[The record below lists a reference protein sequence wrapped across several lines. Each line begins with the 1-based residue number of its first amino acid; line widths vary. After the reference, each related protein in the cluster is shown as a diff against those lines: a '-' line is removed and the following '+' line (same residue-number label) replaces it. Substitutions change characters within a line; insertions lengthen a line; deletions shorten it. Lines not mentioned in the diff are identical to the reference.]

1 MANTDTKAKTDD
13 LAGLEAGLDA
23 LDAVQ
28 THRTPVREVLVKK
41 VLPPFLAVGL
51 VLVVWQ
57 VLVSLKVTDETKL
70 PALSAVWDSLSDMWL
85 KGTLL
90 EVIWTSVSRGL
101 LGFLLALAIGTPLGL
116 LVPGTWSCRPRCP
129 VTSPVSSRAGPSPGA
144 PSWPPRSSP
153 PPPTSAW
160 ASANVRAAQP
170 RPAGEE
176 LSGVSPVLLVIAH
189 GSRDPRHAATVHA
202 LTRRARA
209 LRPGLRVETAFLD
222 FNAPRVEQVLSA
234 LHADGVRDVVALP
247 LLLTRA
253 FHAKA
258 DIPATLSE
266 ALTRLPGLSVS
277 VADVLGPSPLLVDAL
292 ERRLAEAGLTPA
304 DRATTAVVLA
314 SAGST
319 DPEAIAVIAEIAR
332 EWRHTGWCAV
342 RPAFAS
348 AALPR
353 TEDAVRALRAE
364 GFARVAVAPYVIA
377 PGRLPDRIA
386 AGAEAAGADVVADV
400 LGAAPE
406 LALLLLRRYDAA
418 AAAPARL
425 PALTA

>member
-1 MANTDTKAKTDD
+1 MA
-13 LAGLEAGLDA
+13 
-23 LDAVQ
+23 
-28 THRTPVREVLVKK
+28 
-41 VLPPFLAVGL
+41 
-51 VLVVWQ
+51 
-57 VLVSLKVTDETKL
+57 
-70 PALSAVWDSLSDMWL
+70 PA
-85 KGTLL
+85 
-90 EVIWTSVSRGL
+90 
-101 LGFLLALAIGTPLGL
+101 
-116 LVPGTWSCRPRCP
+116 
-129 VTSPVSSRAGPSPGA
+129 
-144 PSWPPRSSP
+144 
-153 PPPTSAW
+153 
-160 ASANVRAAQP
+160 
-170 RPAGEE
+170 
-176 LSGVSPVLLVIAH
+176 LLVIAH
-189 GSRDPRHAATVHA
+189 GSRDPRHAATVHT

-209 LRPGLRVETAFLD
+209 LRPGLRVETAYLD

-234 LHADGVRDVVALP
+234 LYADGVREVVALP

-258 DIPATLSE
+258 DVPAVLSE
-266 ALTRLPGLSVS
+266 ALPRLPGLSVS

-292 ERRLAEAGLTPA
+292 ERRLAEAGVTPA

-386 AGAEAAGADVVADV
+386 EGARAAGADVLADV
-400 LGAAPE
+400 LGSAPE
-406 LALLLLRRYDAA
+406 LAALLLRRYDAA
-418 AAAPARL
+418 AVSPARL
-425 PALTA
+425 RALTA

>member
-1 MANTDTKAKTDD
+1 M
-13 LAGLEAGLDA
+13 
-23 LDAVQ
+23 
-28 THRTPVREVLVKK
+28 
-41 VLPPFLAVGL
+41 
-51 VLVVWQ
+51 
-57 VLVSLKVTDETKL
+57 
-70 PALSAVWDSLSDMWL
+70 
-85 KGTLL
+85 
-90 EVIWTSVSRGL
+90 
-101 LGFLLALAIGTPLGL
+101 
-116 LVPGTWSCRPRCP
+116 
-129 VTSPVSSRAGPSPGA
+129 
-144 PSWPPRSSP
+144 
-153 PPPTSAW
+153 
-160 ASANVRAAQP
+160 
-170 RPAGEE
+170 
-176 LSGVSPVLLVIAH
+176 SPVLLVIAH

-234 LHADGVRDVVALP
+234 LHAEGVRDVVALP

-258 DIPATLSE
+258 DIPAALSD

-292 ERRLAEAGLTPA
+292 ERRLSEAGLTPA